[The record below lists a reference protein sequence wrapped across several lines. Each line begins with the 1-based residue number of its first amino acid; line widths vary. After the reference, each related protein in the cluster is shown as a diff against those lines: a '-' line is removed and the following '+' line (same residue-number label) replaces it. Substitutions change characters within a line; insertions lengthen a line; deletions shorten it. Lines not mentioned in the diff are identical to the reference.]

1 VYLDDC
7 NFQRDRATNDGS
19 RYVTARVIHQ
29 LVDYYT
35 AVGLVSYAS
44 VVNRLVIPCWRQ
56 PTRVYGVFGGG
67 GG

>member
-44 VVNRLVIPCWRQ
+44 VVNRLVTTMLAAADTGLWRVW
-56 PTRVYGVFGGG
+56 RWW
-67 GG
+67 